1 MKVVSK
7 IKIIALVF
15 AIGTATNTSAQTEGQ
30 RCRTIAAAVAAEI
43 KVSAIDS
50 RSADSLGAAKEGAL
64 RGCLAALNTSETDP
78 ISSIPSAVAPEKVEI
93 AAAESN
99 STSEDGGFFDILS
112 MEAKRTD
119 GHKRLRQR
127 GR

>member
-1 MKVVSK
+1 MNVVSRNG
-7 IKIIALVF
+7 IIATVF
-15 AIGTATNTSAQTEGQ
+15 AIGIATNTSAQTEEQ
-30 RCRTIAAAVAAEI
+30 RCRTIAVAVAAEI
-43 KVSAIDS
+43 KVSAIGS
-50 RSADSLGAAKEGAL
+50 MSVDSLGAAKEGAL
-64 RGCLAALNTSETDP
+64 RGCLAALNTSDTDP
-78 ISSIPSAVAPEKVEI
+78 VPSTPSAATPEKVET

-99 STSEDGGFFDILS
+99 STSEDGGFFDFLT

>member
-1 MKVVSK
+1 MNAVSRNG
-7 IKIIALVF
+7 IIAIVF
-15 AIGTATNTSAQTEGQ
+15 AIGTATNTSAQTEEQ
-30 RCRTIAAAVAAEI
+30 RCRTIAVAVAAEI
-43 KVSAIDS
+43 KVGAIDS
-50 RSADSLGAAKEGAL
+50 MSADSLGAAKEGAL
-64 RGCLAALNTSETDP
+64 RGCLAALNTSEIDP
-78 ISSIPSAVAPEKVEI
+78 VPSTPSAATPEKVET

-99 STSEDGGFFDILS
+99 STSEDGGFFDIFS